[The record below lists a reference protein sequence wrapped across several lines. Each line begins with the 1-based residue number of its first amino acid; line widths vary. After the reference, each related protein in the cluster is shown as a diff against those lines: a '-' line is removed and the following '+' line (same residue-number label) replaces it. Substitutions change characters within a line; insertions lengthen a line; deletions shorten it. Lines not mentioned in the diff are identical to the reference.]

1 MTVCV
6 SVQPD
11 QSVTANE
18 GLYFLFSTQVPILF
32 LYLFLKSITYESK
45 EARHK
50 SVGELTGGGLMQ
62 TTWLW
67 FSSGD
72 MVGLTLRDANRQSLA
87 RAALRGQG

>member
-1 MTVCV
+1 MCSFKDDFIYAYRV
-6 SVQPD
+6 SKVHFIASPFP
-11 QSVTANE
+11 V
-18 GLYFLFSTQVPILF
+18 LV
-32 LYLFLKSITYESK
+32 SITYESFPLK